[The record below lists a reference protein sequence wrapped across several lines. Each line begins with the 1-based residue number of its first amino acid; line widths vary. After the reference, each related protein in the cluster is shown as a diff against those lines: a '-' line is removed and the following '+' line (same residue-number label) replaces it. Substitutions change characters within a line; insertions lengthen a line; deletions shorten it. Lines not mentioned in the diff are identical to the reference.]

1 MCTNWAIN
9 IRKPTTWSSST
20 LYSSSSLFIGQDNCK
35 YFIEII
41 PHAAVLRHTLLFY
54 DTRCCSTTRCRSTT
68 RCCSTTHVAVLQH
81 VAVLGHMLLFY
92 DTCCAW
98 TRFSTSA
105 TVLRRRSGSVKKYV
119 NSSLSVAST
128 ESLFIAC
135 QQHINSSVSFRG
147 SWVQRHTDWVSFLP
161 KESRAWGV
169 KIFLYVYA

>member
-54 DTRCCSTTRCRSTT
+54 DTRCR
-68 RCCSTTHVAVLQH
+68 STTHVAVLRH
-81 VAVLGHMLLFY
+81 IAVLWHMLLFY

-147 SWVQRHTDWVSFLP
+147 SWVQRQTDWVSFLP